1 MTDLRTRGVTTESFA
16 ITVSESELDDA
27 WSALMS
33 MLSGDGLAQRVWLF
47 TTGANRLWVV
57 GEMPTSVWLR
67 SQGDA
72 KDPDL
77 MVPLAPQFLRQA
89 SILADVAGECE
100 ISLDSINGVLAART
114 ATEFFCVDYEECDL
128 FDPDW
133 LPESHAAGGVSTV
146 SALVD
151 GTQISRVMGG
161 VRAHPPAVPID
172 VVPPFVALEM
182 SGLEFKVT
190 VDWRRSGGVRYTHVV
205 PTEQQVSGEGRVSFL
220 GYFAARF
227 LTDRMFSS
235 EESVAIS
242 FPSDDPE
249 FIRFDSAT
257 GQWGCIV
264 HVDRESAVRWH
275 TRVCA
280 ELLSAGYDV
289 DGLEERP
296 SNTVNFRSGDVEM
309 TALIE
314 PGVEA
319 VDDKVRLVT
328 VLARGVP
335 ENLDILREINSF
347 NQRWSEVKVVLEKST
362 LFGMVDVR
370 CTELD
375 RIGPAAHVLVDRHL
389 DLTPMLSVYF

>member
-1 MTDLRTRGVTTESFA
+1 MTDLGAREVTTESFA

-33 MLSGDGLAQRVWLF
+33 MLSGDATAQRVWLF
-47 TTGANRLWVV
+47 TTGSSRLWVV

-67 SQGDA
+67 SQGEG

-77 MVPLAPQFLRQA
+77 MVPLPPQFVRQA
-89 SILADVAGECE
+89 SILADTAGECE
-100 ISLDSINGVLAART
+100 ISLDAVNGLLAART
-114 ATEFFCVDYEECDL
+114 ATEFFCVDYEEDDI

-133 LPESHAAGGVSTV
+133 LPEAYTPGRVPEVTAV
-146 SALVD
+146 VD
-151 GTQISRVMGG
+151 GPNLSRVMGG

-182 SGLEFKVT
+182 SDVQMKVT
-190 VDWRRSGGVRYTHVV
+190 VDWRRCGGVRYTHIV
-205 PTEQQVSGEGRVSFL
+205 PTERKVTGEGRVSFL

-227 LTDRMFSS
+227 LTDRMFSE
-235 EESVAIS
+235 EESVTIS
-242 FPSDDPE
+242 FPENEPE
-249 FIRFDSAT
+249 YIRFDST
-257 GQWGCIV
+257 NGQWGCKV

-275 TRVCA
+275 TRVCT
-280 ELLSAGYDV
+280 ELIGGGFDV
-289 DGLEERP
+289 DGILDRP
-296 SNTVNFRSGDVEM
+296 TNTVTFRSGDVEL

-319 VDDKVRLVT
+319 VDDKVRLVS

-335 ENLDILREINSF
+335 ENLEILREVNSF
-347 NQRWSEVKVVLEKST
+347 NQRWSEIKVVLDKST
-362 LFGMVDVR
+362 LFGVIDVR
-370 CTELD
+370 CSELD
-375 RIGPAAHVLVDRHL
+375 RLSGAATVLAGRHF